1 MDTGGQEKF
10 RAVSKS
16 YFKNAD
22 AVLFVYSKDNQESF
36 DKIKEW
42 IILFNENHNGK
53 EGIPKFLIESKN
65 ELERIVDENTSIQF
79 AKNND
84 LIFMKTSAQNN
95 YLINELFQ
103 EAGEL
108 LYANYIKNNTGNLN
122 QKGIVLEKEKQKEK
136 EKMYVVISFYK

>member
-53 EGIPKFLIESKN
+53 EGF
-65 ELERIVDENTSIQF
+65 
-79 AKNND
+79 
-84 LIFMKTSAQNN
+84 QN
-95 YLINELFQ
+95 F
-103 EAGEL
+103 
-108 LYANYIKNNTGNLN
+108 
-122 QKGIVLEKEKQKEK
+122 
-136 EKMYVVISFYK
+136 